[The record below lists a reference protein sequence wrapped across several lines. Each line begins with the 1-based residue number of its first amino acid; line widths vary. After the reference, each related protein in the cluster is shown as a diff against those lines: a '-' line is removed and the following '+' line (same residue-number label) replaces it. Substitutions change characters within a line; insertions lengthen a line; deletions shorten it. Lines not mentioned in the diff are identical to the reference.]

1 MPIYIVPFLDAD
13 RIGLRF
19 AGESFYDCVDLAK
32 ENFVQFKKTFEKE
45 SNVWIMD
52 KLQARA
58 LLPLFKDIEEF
69 SIPDHISEW
78 LERNPETKFAR
89 RRYDEN
95 LLKSTPLGTFQEKG
109 IRKAI
114 SQNRFYFAWEMGLG
128 KTFAV
133 VSTLNHLFDS
143 GAIDKVLIV
152 TPPESLYNFRRELLR
167 FNSWNLKDEDIYI
180 ANVDN
185 RDPFP
190 SNPQIILMTFR
201 TFLMLSDEFYFKKTK
216 KKSKEYRKPPLPFD
230 QWGTKRAV
238 VIDESHKLK
247 NPAARQTKALSL
259 HKEMFE
265 FRYLL
270 SGTPDP
276 NGIEGYYSQLAFL
289 DEEIIGKHYL
299 HWLRTVANLGNRF
312 SKVSINFYYPDKV
325 ERFVDSVK
333 PWVDRQF
340 TKDNI
345 ELPDLLINPVYVR
358 MGHIQEKIYQQLVAY
373 VLHILKEEDG
383 EIIPKKVI
391 ENFPFLIQ
399 AVDNP
404 SLLKGK
410 IDRVRSPVLYELV
423 RLWKF
428 KDHCNIES
436 LTSLLETYINEE
448 NRKVILWTGHPKTAD
463 ELVKNYSKYEPFCIH
478 GQTEIPK
485 GRSQTE
491 FRNELL
497 EEYKKSKTRN
507 LMIASYKV
515 LSSAVNIV
523 ESTRSI
529 YFDRSFDYT
538 EWAQSIKRNHRIG
551 QTETVL
557 VNPFIV
563 EDTISIL
570 LEKALQKKDDINR
583 NLFKRESLSQ
593 AEWKKIFLGD
603 GSFLS

>member
-1 MPIYIVPFLDAD
+1 MPVRIVPFLDD
-13 RIGLRF
+13 DKIGLKF
-19 AGESFYDCVDLAK
+19 SGDEFYDLVDLAK
-32 ENFVQFKKTFEKE
+32 ENFVPFKKKFGTEP
-45 SNVWIMD
+45 NVWVLD
-52 KLQARA
+52 KFQARA
-58 LLPLFKDIEEF
+58 LLPLFRDIEDF
-69 SIPDHISEW
+69 SVERDVADW
-78 LERNPETKFAR
+78 LERKPETKFAR
-89 RRYDEN
+89 RKYDRS
-95 LLKSTPLGTFQEKG
+95 LLKSDPLGTFQERG
-109 IRKAI
+109 IKKAI

-133 VSTLNHLFDS
+133 VGTLNHLFNS

-167 FNSWNLKDEDIYI
+167 FNSWDLDSEKIYI
-180 ANVDN
+180 ANVEN

-190 SNPQIILMTFR
+190 SDPQIILMTFR

-230 QWGTKRAV
+230 QWGSKRAV

-247 NPAARQTKALSL
+247 NPSARQTKALSL
-259 HKEMFE
+259 HKHMFD

-276 NGIEGYYSQLAFL
+276 NGVEGYYSQLAFL
-289 DEEIIGKHYL
+289 DEEIIGKSYL

-312 SKVSINFYYPDKV
+312 AKTSINYYYPDKI
-325 ERFVDSVK
+325 EKFVDSIK

-340 TKDNI
+340 TKENI
-345 ELPDLLINPVYVR
+345 ELPDLLINPVYIR
-358 MGHIQEKIYQQLVAY
+358 MGHHQEKIYQQLVAY
-373 VLHILKEEDG
+373 VLHILKEKDG
-383 EIIPKKVI
+383 EIIPKKVV

-410 IDRVRSPVLYELV
+410 IDKVLSPILYSLV
-423 RLWKF
+423 DSWKF

-436 LTSLLETYINEE
+436 LTSLLETYIKEE
-448 NRKVILWTGHPKTAD
+448 NRKVILWTGHPKTAN
-463 ELVKNYSKYEPFCIH
+463 ELVKHYSKYEPFCIH

-497 EEYKKSKTRN
+497 EEYKNSKTRH

-563 EDTISIL
+563 EDTISVL

-593 AEWKKIFLGD
+593 SEWKKIFLGD